1 MFTHRDRDTLLTV
14 KVASSERTWF
24 HEIAA
29 AKGITLSELVRQSIA
44 VEGARL
50 GVPAPAVQSNPVQQ

>member
-50 GVPAPAVQSNPVQQ
+50 GVPAPAVPVAA

>member
-29 AKGITLSELVRQSIA
+29 AQGITLSELVRQSIA
-44 VEGARL
+44 VVGARL
-50 GVPAPAVQSNPVQQ
+50 GVPAPAVPVAA

>member
-50 GVPAPAVQSNPVQQ
+50 GVPAPAAPVAA